1 MIHAGW
7 TFDASKDDTK
17 MSTSMISSKLRN
29 ADTWDE
35 ICYRNIPDKNSI
47 ADGVNSKDYQDE
59 METIVFDP
67 PAYLYAFEMI

>member
-1 MIHAGW
+1 M
-7 TFDASKDDTK
+7 K
-17 MSTSMISSKLRN
+17 SSKLRN

-35 ICYRNIPDKNSI
+35 IYYRNIPDKNSI